1 MVRKMKKLLV
11 LLAVLALSTILL
23 TSAAMAAEDTFDT
36 ENFKGLVLTTSVGS
50 DQVWVRL
57 YKGYTTPKDAN
68 LIQPVYTEAT
78 ADGGMAYYYEV
89 GVGRYKCFTRHPSN
103 STRYYTE
110 KSIYMSAEE
119 VATKTVHDVTTG
131 KRSTSGWDP
140 SSRVYLYSDEVMA
153 QIPSSPDLWPDY
165 ADCFTTPAF
174 GSGRNDHAI
183 TSQTEMMNFLGG
195 LDGDSDDMYTYILGQ
210 SGGKALDIPLVVFTD
225 TDLTGAAT
233 LDEAA
238 ALVKANGKV
247 TVYYQAQIH
256 GYETASGEG
265 ALAMIQRLDG
275 QYGEK
280 LLNKLKTSKIK
291 LKKKRMLL

>member
-1 MVRKMKKLLV
+1 MATNMRKLLMLLALLV
-11 LLAVLALSTILL
+11 LTIGLL
-23 TSAAMAAEDTFDT
+23 TTAAMATEETFDT
-36 ENFKGLVLTTSVGS
+36 ENFQGLVLTTSVGS

-140 SSRVYLYSDEVMA
+140 SSRVYLYTDEVMA
-153 QIPSSPDLWPDY
+153 Q
-165 ADCFTTPAF
+165 TPVLHNT
-174 GSGRNDHAI
+174 GRA
-183 TSQTEMMNFLGG
+183 LV
-195 LDGDSDDMYTYILGQ
+195 DGTL
-210 SGGKALDIPLVVFTD
+210 TD
-225 TDLTGAAT
+225 TLTESQQT
-233 LDEAA
+233 LRDRMTCVQYYLSMDAE
-238 ALVKANGKV
+238 GK
-247 TVYYQAQIH
+247 H
-256 GYETASGEG
+256 P
-265 ALAMIQRLDG
+265 
-275 QYGEK
+275 
-280 LLNKLKTSKIK
+280 
-291 LKKKRMLL
+291 